1 MDTIIQYLSLE
12 SLAAYLGLPE
22 NYLRRMAKAGIIPSL
37 NVSGRL
43 RFDLAAVKEALID
56 YQRKEGGKRE
66 WERWEREERERR
78 EREREEREQREQR
91 EKEEREKEE
100 RKKREREFERE
111 L

>member
-1 MDTIIQYLSLE
+1 LIPAKKIKLFCPQYQSRIKAVSIRPFCFFFLLLPYFVGMDTIIQYLSLE

-56 YQRKEGGKRE
+56 YQRKEGGKR
-66 WERWEREERERR
+66 
-78 EREREEREQREQR
+78 
-91 EKEEREKEE
+91 
-100 RKKREREFERE
+100 

>member
-1 MDTIIQYLSLE
+1 MRDQELSCRLCQLNQHMDTIIQYLSLE

-56 YQRKEGGKRE
+56 YQRKEGGKR
-66 WERWEREERERR
+66 
-78 EREREEREQREQR
+78 
-91 EKEEREKEE
+91 
-100 RKKREREFERE
+100 